1 MSSSIQ
7 TQRSR
12 RIAGMLMA
20 LILTL
25 CMAFST
31 AVQTSAVTTADE
43 KVDKVKNSI
52 LQVVMTYQ
60 PDNEV
65 PCYSMGTCFLIN
77 STTAISCA
85 HIFDASINEKFA
97 DDLKRYYGRDHV
109 FNEKYIKKVQ
119 ILVNGGVP
127 VNATLRKIN
136 LIADYSVIKLDE
148 TVARP
153 TVTFGY
159 SKDVKI
165 TQQVYTLGFPA
176 LVSQDSVTYTTDQ
189 VAITGSSVSNIP
201 TTNGVDLI
209 THNANI
215 SEGNSGGPLVDE
227 NGLVIGINIGAYVQD
242 DSYFAAT
249 AIDQVSA
256 LLDDLD
262 IEYQREKS
270 PENVK
275 TEATTA
281 AKAETEETTV
291 KPTAAPATTEK
302 PTEIAGGGTD
312 GNDNDMTKT
321 IIIIA
326 IAVLA
331 VIVIGVVIVIIVLNS
346 KKKKG
351 TQPPQGG
358 TVAPGPMPSGVPKS
372 PVYGGQPYNRQ
383 QSAPTVPST
392 EGAGETSVLNDGA
405 GETTVLGNQNAGGT
419 MIRKRNNEKISI
431 NKPEFIIGKERR
443 RVDYCISDNNSISR
457 AHAKIKV
464 RAGRCYISD
473 LGSTNCTYVNGVKL
487 SPNQEVI
494 LSKGDKIKISDE
506 EFEFLG

>member
-7 TQRSR
+7 TRRGR
-12 RIAGMLMA
+12 RISGIILA

-25 CMAFST
+25 CMVFST

-60 PDNEV
+60 PDNQPAV
-65 PCYSMGTCFLIN
+65 YSMGTCFLIN

-85 HIFDASINEKFA
+85 HIFDANINAKFA
-97 DDLKRYYGRDHV
+97 DQLKRIYGNDHV
-109 FNEKYIKKVQ
+109 FNEKNVKKVE

-136 LIADYSVIKLDE
+136 TVADYSVIKLDE

-153 TVTFGY
+153 TVTLGF

-176 LVSQDSVTYTTDQ
+176 LVSQDSITYTTEQ

-201 TTNGVDLI
+201 TTNGVNLI

-227 NGLVIGINIGAYVQD
+227 NGYVIGINIGAYTAD
-242 DSYFAAT
+242 PSYFAAT

-262 IEYQREKS
+262 IEYDR
-270 PENVK
+270 PGPIDP
-275 TEATTA
+275 TEADTTE
-281 AKAETEETTV
+281 KKIEETTV
-291 KPTAAPATTEK
+291 KPTVAPTVPPTTGSVDPK
-302 PTEIAGGGTD
+302 PEGFDI
-312 GNDNDMTKT
+312 KP
-321 IIIIA
+321 IIF
-326 IAVLA
+326 
-331 VIVIGVVIVIIVLNS
+331 IVIGVLAAVVIAIVIIIVVMNN
-346 KKKKG
+346 KKKKAAQTNQG
-351 TQPPQGG
+351 NTVTPGPVGVNRPPQQPP
-358 TVAPGPMPSGVPKS
+358 
-372 PVYGGQPYNRQ
+372 VYPGQPYNRQ
-383 QSAPTVPST
+383 QPSVPTTPST

-405 GETTVLGNQNAGGT
+405 GETTVLGNQNTGYT
-419 MIRKRNNEKISI
+419 MIRKRNNEKITI
-431 NKPEFIIGKERR
+431 NKPEFVIGKERR

-457 AHAKIKV
+457 AHAKIRV
-464 RAGRCYISD
+464 RAGRCYIAD

-494 LSKGDKIKISDE
+494 LSKDDKIKISDE
-506 EFEFLG
+506 EFVFLG

>member
-7 TQRSR
+7 TRRGR
-12 RIAGMLMA
+12 RIAGILMA
-20 LILTL
+20 LVLTL
-25 CMAFST
+25 CMVFST
-31 AVQTSAVTTADE
+31 VVQTSAVTTADE

-60 PDNEV
+60 PDNQV
-65 PCYSMGTCFLIN
+65 PCYSIGTCFLIN

-85 HIFDASINEKFA
+85 HIFDASINTKFSN
-97 DDLKRYYGRDHV
+97 DLKRYYGNDHV
-109 FNEKYIKKVQ
+109 FNQKYVKKVE

-136 LIADYSVIKLDE
+136 TVADYSVIKLDE

-153 TVTFGY
+153 TVNLGN

-189 VAITGSSVSNIP
+189 VAITGSTVSNIP

-227 NGLVIGINIGAYVQD
+227 NGLVIGINIGAYTQD
-242 DSYFAAT
+242 PSYFAAT

-262 IEYQREKS
+262 IEYNRPGSS
-270 PENVK
+270 PTEPATQK
-275 TEATTA
+275 DTEEPTTIKPTEA
-281 AKAETEETTV
+281 
-291 KPTAAPATTEK
+291 PTPSPTEK
-302 PTEIAGGGTD
+302 PTDPTPVPEPNPSLFIY
-312 GNDNDMTKT
+312 
-321 IIIIA
+321 IA
-326 IAVLA
+326 IGVLA
-331 VIVIGVVIVIIVLNS
+331 AVVIAIVIIIIVLNN
-346 KKKKG
+346 KKKKAAQKPQNNTVTPG
-351 TQPPQGG
+351 PVPSGMPRPSQQPP
-358 TVAPGPMPSGVPKS
+358 A
-372 PVYGGQPYNRQ
+372 YGAQPYNRPQ
-383 QSAPTVPST
+383 PSAPTVPST

-405 GETTVLGNQNAGGT
+405 GETTVLGNQSTGYS
-419 MIRKRNNEKISI
+419 MMRKRNNEKIVI
-431 NKPEFIIGKERR
+431 NKPEFVIGKERR

-457 AHAKIKV
+457 AHAKIRV
-464 RAGRCYISD
+464 RAGRCYIAD